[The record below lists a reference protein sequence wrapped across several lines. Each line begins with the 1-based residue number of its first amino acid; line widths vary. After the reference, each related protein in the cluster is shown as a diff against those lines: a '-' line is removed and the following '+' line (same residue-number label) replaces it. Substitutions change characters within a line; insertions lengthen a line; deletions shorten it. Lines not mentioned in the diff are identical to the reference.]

1 MLLPDKVLAYADC
14 AVVPDPDPK
23 QLAAIAIQTA
33 DAARAFGLDPRVAML
48 SYSTLGSGA
57 GPQVG
62 VGGGGWKSA
71 VLRVQ
76 V

>member
-14 AVVPDPDPK
+14 AVVPDPNPE
-23 QLAAIAIQTA
+23 QLAHIAIQTA

-48 SYSTLGSGA
+48 SYSTLGSGS

-62 VGGGGWKSA
+62 GYLGWNYK
-71 VLRVQ
+71 L
-76 V
+76 